1 MSSSLTSQRYSTSS
15 QNPSVVPN
23 ASEIIDIATYGY
35 SFQSREI
42 LQRVVLGE
50 QQRLK
55 EEQTLWRFGAAVLGS
70 CLGLGDGF
78 QLTDLFLGMA
88 SSTIAATAHEVL
100 SNEDRQF
107 LERCQ
112 LLWLVGNHSPIEL
125 SQRIGQARS
134 RILFYDPSWQ
144 APCIFNHHQGIRGD
158 HLVPLGNAGNY
169 APGFA
174 DQASIEVLNRYFG
187 ADDLNT
193 LRAQLYPQAGN
204 TISIS
209 SVSAISPGEALSSDP
224 FARSFLAKSQA
235 VKIAVNDDY
244 FIGYKVPIP
253 AQSDF

>member
-23 ASEIIDIATYGY
+23 ASEIIYKVKYGY

-70 CLGLGDGF
+70 YLGLSDGF

-88 SSTIAATAHEVL
+88 SSTIAATAHEIL
-100 SNEDRQF
+100 SNEDKKF

-134 RILFYDPSWQ
+134 RILFYNPRWQ
-144 APCIFNHHQGIRGD
+144 APCIFNHHQVIRGE

-174 DQASIEVLNRYFG
+174 DQVCNEALIPTGLKQYIFSIASHPVASQWRSAIY
-187 ADDLNT
+187 
-193 LRAQLYPQAGN
+193 
-204 TISIS
+204 S
-209 SVSAISPGEALSSDP
+209 SVVWFILLLITLGELLLVLKKQD
-224 FARSFLAKSQA
+224 RKLELFLERLFVTDKR
-235 VKIAVNDDY
+235 
-244 FIGYKVPIP
+244 
-253 AQSDF
+253 

>member
-1 MSSSLTSQRYSTSS
+1 MSSSLTSQRYSNSS
-15 QNPSVVPN
+15 QNPPVVPN
-23 ASEIIDIATYGY
+23 ASEMLDIAKYSY

-50 QQRLK
+50 QQRLR
-55 EEQTLWRFGAAVLGS
+55 EEQALWRFGAAVIGT
-70 CLGLGDGF
+70 CFGLGDGF

-88 SSTIAATAHEVL
+88 SSTIAVTAHEVL

-125 SQRIGQARS
+125 SQRLGQARS
-134 RILFYDPSWQ
+134 RILIYDPSWQ
-144 APCIFNHHQGIRGD
+144 TPIIFNHHQGIRGE

-187 ADDLNT
+187 ADDLNI
-193 LRAQLYPQAGN
+193 LKAQLYPQADN

-209 SVSAISPGEALSSDP
+209 SVLPLSPGDALSSDP
-224 FARSFLAKSQA
+224 FARSFLSNSQA
-235 VKIAVNDDY
+235 VKIAVNNDSY
-244 FIGYKVPIP
+244 IGYKVPIP